1 MTDVEDLIGSE
12 VKVTPDNG
20 EAPFTGILQQPL
32 FHDDWYVR
40 DGSNDLCGPYQ
51 DHELEAT

>member
-1 MTDVEDLIGSE
+1 MTDVEALIGSE

-20 EAPFTGILQQPL
+20 EEPFTGILQQPL

-40 DGSNDLCGPYQ
+40 DDSNDLCGPYQ